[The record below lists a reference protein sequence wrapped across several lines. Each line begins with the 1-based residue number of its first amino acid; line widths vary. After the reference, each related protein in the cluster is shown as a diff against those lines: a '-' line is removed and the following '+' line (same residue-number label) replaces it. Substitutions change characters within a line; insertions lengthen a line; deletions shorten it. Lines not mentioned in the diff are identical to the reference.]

1 MGLSKEVKEIL
12 KKIKQRDLAI
22 IEEGFNMLEEN
33 EQYLED
39 LLASVSVNNSTGE
52 IERGKDFKGS
62 KPALIYS
69 DMALFKLLSIS
80 RPNSLGEKLRKKIKK
95 IEINVIGI
103 PILNGFDNLEHLN
116 ITLTNDRAEFY
127 DEHAWPSDLGEFGK
141 FKNLRFIKISL
152 DRKVASNH
160 RMLSMPEYTKSY
172 VNSLNGLEA
181 PLLENADF
189 KNI

>member
-1 MGLSKEVKEIL
+1 MKKILIALLFAKSYEEKVGLSKEVKEIL

-22 IEEGFNMLEEN
+22 IEEGFNILKEN
-33 EQYLED
+33 EQYLEH

-62 KPALIYS
+62 KPALVYS

-80 RPNSLGEKLRKKIKK
+80 KPNSFGEKLRKKIKK

-103 PILNGFDNLEHLN
+103 PILNGFDNLEYLN

-127 DEHAWPSDLGEFGK
+127 DKHAWPSDLGKFGK

-152 DRKVASNH
+152 DRKLAN
-160 RMLSMPEYTKSY
+160 RRY
-172 VNSLNGLEA
+172 N
-181 PLLENADF
+181 
-189 KNI
+189 